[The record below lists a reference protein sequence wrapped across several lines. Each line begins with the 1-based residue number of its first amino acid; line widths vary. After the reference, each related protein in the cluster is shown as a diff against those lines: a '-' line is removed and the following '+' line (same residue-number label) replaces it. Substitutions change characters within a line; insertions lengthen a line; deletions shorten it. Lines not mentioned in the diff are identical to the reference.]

1 MDLQLPAP
9 AATGIGHLPHYD
21 PTEAVEFV
29 IRHSPRLPSAPALPA
44 RSRREGMIAQAFD
57 GVAGIEIAPNGELS
71 IEQTLLERDAVS
83 ADASFSSDAWVG
95 LRAFVNAMVDSEAPL
110 KFSLTGPVT
119 AGCSLVSLGVEPD
132 VAFAIAGSIV
142 RERAKQLVRYIAIR
156 VPQSTP
162 VLVFDEPILGSLT
175 NKDFPLGPTESID
188 LVSSVMAPI
197 ENVAVTGVHCC
208 TKVDYRLLFGVGASI
223 VSLPVDE
230 RITTVPGVVNEFLER
245 GGWVS
250 WGAVPT
256 GGPLGETV
264 ERHWRRLMSVFRT
277 LSNEGCDAELLRTKL
292 LITPVCGLAWHGVPQ
307 AEQVM
312 IFANEIVNRL
322 QLETAGNR
330 FSVGA

>member
-29 IRHSPRLPSAPALPA
+29 VRHSPRLPSAPALPA

-57 GVAGIEIAPNGELS
+57 GVEGLVIESNGEIS
-71 IEQTLLERDAVS
+71 IDQNKLDRDS
-83 ADASFSSDAWVG
+83 ISHDATFSSDAWVG
-95 LRAFVNAMVDSEAPL
+95 LRAFVNAMVDTDGPL

-119 AGCSLVSLGVEPD
+119 AGCSLVSLGVDPD

-142 RERAKQLVRYIAIR
+142 RERAKQLVRYIETR

-162 VLVFDEPILGSLT
+162 VVIFDEPILGSLVA
-175 NKDFPLGPTESID
+175 KDFPLGPNESID
-188 LVSSVMAPI
+188 LISGAMAPI
-197 ENVAVTGVHCC
+197 ERVAVTGVHCC

-223 VSLPVDE
+223 ISIPVDE
-230 RITTVPGVVNEFLER
+230 RITTVPGVVNDFLER
-245 GGWVS
+245 GGVIS

-264 ERHWRRLMSVFRT
+264 ERHWRRLMGVFHT
-277 LSNEGCDAELLRTKL
+277 LSNEGCDPLLLRTKL
-292 LITPVCGLAWHGVPQ
+292 LVTPVCGLAWHGVPQ

-322 QLETAGNR
+322 QIHSADNR